1 MSTNRFGVRTLA
13 VLAVAGIA
21 VLGTP
26 TVASAHVS
34 AQPSEFTQGGRATF
48 AFRVPNERDNAG
60 TTKIEVTLPQDT
72 PLTSVR
78 TKPLAGWKAE
88 AVKGK
93 LDKPVTIA
101 GKEITEAFKTITWT
115 AEPGV
120 KIGINEY
127 QEFFVALGTLP
138 EKDALLLPTKQTY
151 ESGEV
156 VDWAQAAGADGKEPE
171 HPAPALKLAPKKAG
185 ADDHGSHGQAATQN
199 AATSTDTHEASA
211 AGSDKTARYLGGAG
225 LAVGALGLGFG
236 VGAILRSRRKA

>member
-1 MSTNRFGVRTLA
+1 MSTNRFGVRALA
-13 VLAVAGIA
+13 VLGVAGLA

-26 TVASAHVS
+26 TIASAHVS

-60 TTKIEVTLPQDT
+60 TIKLEVTLPQDT

-78 TKPLAGWKAE
+78 TKPLPGWKAE
-88 AVKGK
+88 AVKAK
-93 LDKPVTIA
+93 LDKPVTIG
-101 GKEITEAFKTITWT
+101 GKEITEAFRTITWT
-115 AEPGV
+115 ADPGV

-138 EKDALLLPTKQTY
+138 EGKDKLELPAKQTY
-151 ESGEV
+151 ENGEV
-156 VDWAQAAGADGKEPE
+156 VDWSQSTGADGKEPE
-171 HPAPALKLAPKKAG
+171 HPAPALKLAPKKA
-185 ADDHGSHGQAATQN
+185 AEEDHGHGAATPG
-199 AATSTDTHEASA
+199 TETHEAAVSS
-211 AGSDKTARYLGGAG
+211 SDNTARYLGGAG

>member
-26 TVASAHVS
+26 TIASAHVS
-34 AQPSEFTQGGRATF
+34 AQPAEFTQGGRATF

-78 TKPLAGWKAE
+78 TKPLTGWKAE

-101 GKEITEAFKTITWT
+101 GKEITEAFTSITWT
-115 AEPGV
+115 AEPGT
-120 KIGINEY
+120 KIGVNEY
-127 QEFFVALGTLP
+127 QEFYVALGTLP
-138 EKDALLLPTKQTY
+138 EKDTLLLPTKQTY
-151 ESGEV
+151 ENGEV
-156 VDWAQAAGADGKEPE
+156 VDWSQAAGADGKEPE
-171 HPAPALKLAPKKAG
+171 HPAPALKLAAKKAG
-185 ADDHGSHGQAATQN
+185 DDGHGGHGTTPAAN
-199 AATSTDTHEASA
+199 GTDTHEAS

>member
-1 MSTNRFGVRTLA
+1 MSTNRFGVRALA
-13 VLAVAGIA
+13 VLGVAGLA

-26 TVASAHVS
+26 TIASAHVS

-60 TTKIEVTLPQDT
+60 TIKLEITLPQDT

-78 TKPLAGWKAE
+78 TKPLAGWKSE
-88 AVKGK
+88 VVKGK
-93 LDKPVTIA
+93 LDKPVTA
-101 GKEITEAFKTITWT
+101 GGKEITEAYKTITWT

-127 QEFFVALGTLP
+127 QEFFVSLGTLP
-138 EKDALLLPTKQTY
+138 EKDKLELPAKQTY
-151 ESGEV
+151 ENGEV
-156 VDWAQAAGADGKEPE
+156 VDWAQSTGADGKEPE

-185 ADDHGSHGQAATQN
+185 EDGHGGHGTTPAAN
-199 AATSTDTHEASA
+199 SSADTHEASV
-211 AGSDKTARYLGGAG
+211 GSDKTARYLGGAS

>member
-1 MSTNRFGVRTLA
+1 MSTNRFGVRALA
-13 VLAVAGIA
+13 VLGVAGLA

-26 TVASAHVS
+26 TIASAHVS

-60 TTKIEVTLPQDT
+60 TIKLEVTLPQDT

-88 AVKGK
+88 AVKAK
-93 LDKPVTIA
+93 LDKPVTIG
-101 GKEITEAFKTITWT
+101 GKEITEAFRTITWT
-115 AEPGV
+115 ADPGV

-138 EKDALLLPTKQTY
+138 EGKDKLELPAKQTY
-151 ESGEV
+151 ENGEV
-156 VDWAQAAGADGKEPE
+156 VDWSQSAGADGKEPE

-185 ADDHGSHGQAATQN
+185 EDAHGGHGTTPAAN
-199 AATSTDTHEASA
+199 STDTHEASV

>member
-13 VLAVAGIA
+13 VLAVAGFA

-26 TVASAHVS
+26 TIASAHVS
-34 AQPSEFTQGGRATF
+34 AQPAEFTQGGRATF

-88 AVKGK
+88 VVKGK

-101 GKEITEAFKTITWT
+101 GKEVTEAFKTITWT

-120 KIGINEY
+120 KINVNEY
-127 QEFFVALGTLP
+127 QEFFVAIGTLP
-138 EKDALLLPTKQTY
+138 EGKDKLELPTKQTY
-151 ESGEV
+151 ENGEV

-171 HPAPALKLAPKKAG
+171 HPAPALKLAPKAAG
-185 ADDHGSHGQAATQN
+185 DDGHGGHGTTPAAN
-199 AATSTDTHEASA
+199 STDTHEASV

>member
-26 TVASAHVS
+26 VTASAHVT
-34 AQPSEFTQGGRATF
+34 AQPAEFTQGGRATF
-48 AFRVPNERDNAG
+48 AFRVPNERDTAG

-88 AVKGK
+88 VVKGK

-101 GKEITEAFKTITWT
+101 GKEVTEAFKTITWT

-120 KIGINEY
+120 KIGVNEY

-138 EKDALLLPTKQTY
+138 EGKDTLLLPTKQTY
-151 ESGEV
+151 ENGEV
-156 VDWAQAAGADGKEPE
+156 VDWSQASADGKEPE

-185 ADDHGSHGQAATQN
+185 DDGHGGHGTTPAAN
-199 AATSTDTHEASA
+199 STDTHEAAA
-211 AGSDKTARYLGGAG
+211 AGSDQTARYLGGAG

>member
-1 MSTNRFGVRTLA
+1 MSTNRFGVRALA
-13 VLAVAGIA
+13 VLGVAGLA

-26 TVASAHVS
+26 TIASAHVS

-60 TTKIEVTLPQDT
+60 TIKLEVTLPQDT

-78 TKPLAGWKAE
+78 TKPLPGWKAE

-101 GKEITEAFKTITWT
+101 GKEVTEAFRTITWT
-115 AEPGV
+115 ADPGV

-138 EKDALLLPTKQTY
+138 EGKDKLELPAKQTY
-151 ESGEV
+151 ENGEV
-156 VDWAQAAGADGKEPE
+156 VDWSQSTGADGKEPE

-185 ADDHGSHGQAATQN
+185 DDGHGGHGTTPAAN
-199 AATSTDTHEASA
+199 STDTHEASV

>member
-13 VLAVAGIA
+13 VFAVAGFA

-26 TVASAHVS
+26 AIASAHVS
-34 AQPSEFTQGGRATF
+34 AQPAEFTQGGRATF

-78 TKPLAGWKAE
+78 TKPLTGWKAE
-88 AVKGK
+88 AVKAK

-101 GKEITEAFKTITWT
+101 GKEVTEAFKTITWT
-115 AEPGV
+115 ADPGV

-138 EKDALLLPTKQTY
+138 EGKDKLELPTKQTY
-151 ESGEV
+151 ENGEV
-156 VDWAQAAGADGKEPE
+156 VDWSQSAGADGKEPE
-171 HPAPALKLAPKKAG
+171 HPAPTLKLAPKKADDDG
-185 ADDHGSHGQAATQN
+185 HGGHGTTPAAGDADM
-199 AATSTDTHEASA
+199 HEASV

-236 VGAILRSRRKA
+236 VGAVLRSRRKA

>member
-1 MSTNRFGVRTLA
+1 MSTNRFGVRALA
-13 VLAVAGIA
+13 VFAVAGFA

-26 TVASAHVS
+26 TIASAHVS

-88 AVKGK
+88 VVKGK
-93 LDKPVTIA
+93 LDKPVTVA
-101 GKEITEAFKTITWT
+101 GKEITEAYRTITWT

-120 KIGINEY
+120 KINVNEY
-127 QEFFVALGTLP
+127 QEFFVAIGTLP
-138 EKDALLLPTKQTY
+138 EGKDELELPTKQTY
-151 ESGEV
+151 ENGEV

-171 HPAPALKLAPKKAG
+171 HPAPALKLAAKKA
-185 ADDHGSHGQAATQN
+185 ADDGHGGHGTTPAAN
-199 AATSTDTHEASA
+199 STDTHEASA

>member
-34 AQPSEFTQGGRATF
+34 AQPAEFTQGGRATF

-60 TTKIEVTLPQDT
+60 TTKIEVTLPKDT

-78 TKPLAGWKAE
+78 TRPLTGWKAE
-88 AVKGK
+88 VVKGK
-93 LDKPVTIA
+93 LDKPVTVA
-101 GKEITEAFKTITWT
+101 GKEVTEAFTSITWT
-115 AEPGV
+115 AEPGT

-127 QEFFVALGTLP
+127 QEFYVALGTLP
-138 EKDALLLPTKQTY
+138 EKDTLLLPTKQTY
-151 ESGEV
+151 ENGEV
-156 VDWAQAAGADGKEPE
+156 VDWSQAPGADGKEPE

-185 ADDHGSHGQAATQN
+185 DDGHGGHGTTPAAN
-199 AATSTDTHEASA
+199 GTDTHEASA
-211 AGSDKTARYLGGAG
+211 STNSDQTARYLGGAG

>member
-26 TVASAHVS
+26 TIASAHVS
-34 AQPSEFTQGGRATF
+34 AQPAEFTQGGRATF

-88 AVKGK
+88 AVKAK

-101 GKEITEAFKTITWT
+101 GKEVTEAFKTITWT

-138 EKDALLLPTKQTY
+138 EGKDKLELPTKQTY
-151 ESGEV
+151 ENGEV
-156 VDWAQAAGADGKEPE
+156 VDWSQATGADGKEPE
-171 HPAPALKLAPKKAG
+171 HPAPALKLAPKKATE
-185 ADDHGSHGQAATQN
+185 DDHGGHGTTQAADSH
-199 AATSTDTHEASA
+199 ADTHEASA

>member
-26 TVASAHVS
+26 TIASAHVS
-34 AQPSEFTQGGRATF
+34 AQPAEFTQGGRATF

-78 TKPLAGWKAE
+78 TRPLTGWKAE

-101 GKEITEAFKTITWT
+101 GKEVTEAFRTITWT
-115 AEPGV
+115 ADPGV

-138 EKDALLLPTKQTY
+138 EGKDKLELPTKQTY
-151 ESGEV
+151 ENGEV
-156 VDWAQAAGADGKEPE
+156 VDWAQSAGADGKEPE
-171 HPAPALKLAPKKAG
+171 HPAPTLKLAPKKA
-185 ADDHGSHGQAATQN
+185 ADDDHGHGTAPAAD
-199 AATSTDTHEASA
+199 SGTDTHEASA

-236 VGAILRSRRKA
+236 IGAILRSRRKA

>member
-1 MSTNRFGVRTLA
+1 MSTNRFGVRALA
-13 VLAVAGIA
+13 VFAVAGFA

-26 TVASAHVS
+26 TIASAHVS
-34 AQPSEFTQGGRATF
+34 AQPSDFTQGGRATF

-88 AVKGK
+88 AVKAK

-115 AEPGV
+115 ADPGV

-138 EKDALLLPTKQTY
+138 EGKDKLELPTKQTY
-151 ESGEV
+151 ENGEV
-156 VDWAQAAGADGKEPE
+156 VDWSQAAGADGKEPE
-171 HPAPALKLAPKKAG
+171 HPAPALKLAPKAAAG
-185 ADDHGSHGQAATQN
+185 DEHGGHGTTPAAN
-199 AATSTDTHEASA
+199 STDTHEASA
-211 AGSDKTARYLGGAG
+211 GGSDKTARYLGGAG

-236 VGAILRSRRKA
+236 VGAVLRSRRKA

>member
-1 MSTNRFGVRTLA
+1 MSTNRFGVRALA
-13 VLAVAGIA
+13 VLGVAGLA

-26 TVASAHVS
+26 TIASAHVS

-78 TKPLAGWKAE
+78 TKPLAGWKSE
-88 AVKGK
+88 VVKGK
-93 LDKPVTIA
+93 LDKPVTVG

-115 AEPGV
+115 ADPGV
-120 KIGINEY
+120 KIGVNEY
-127 QEFFVALGTLP
+127 QEFFVSLGTLP
-138 EKDALLLPTKQTY
+138 EKDTLLLPAKQTY
-151 ESGEV
+151 ENGEV
-156 VDWAQAAGADGKEPE
+156 VDWSQAAGADGKEPE

-185 ADDHGSHGQAATQN
+185 EDAHGSHGTTPAAN
-199 AATSTDTHEASA
+199 GTDTHEASA

>member
-1 MSTNRFGVRTLA
+1 MSTNRFGVRALA
-13 VLAVAGIA
+13 VLGVAGLA

-26 TVASAHVS
+26 TIASAHVT

-60 TTKIEVTLPQDT
+60 TIKIEVTLPQDT

-88 AVKGK
+88 VVKGK
-93 LDKPVTIA
+93 LDKPVTVG

-120 KIGINEY
+120 KIGVNEY
-127 QEFFVALGTLP
+127 QEFFVSLGTLP
-138 EKDALLLPTKQTY
+138 EKDKLELPAKQTY
-151 ESGEV
+151 ENGEV
-156 VDWAQAAGADGKEPE
+156 VDWNQSAADGKEPE
-171 HPAPALKLAPKKAG
+171 HPAPVLKLAPKKAG
-185 ADDHGSHGQAATQN
+185 EDSHGGHGTAPAASSTVTHAATV
-199 AATSTDTHEASA
+199 T
-211 AGSDKTARYLGGAG
+211 GSDQTARYLGGAG

>member
-1 MSTNRFGVRTLA
+1 MSTNRFGVRVLA
-13 VLAVAGIA
+13 VLGVAGLA

-26 TVASAHVS
+26 TIASAHVS
-34 AQPSEFTQGGRATF
+34 AQPAEFTQGGRATF

-88 AVKGK
+88 AVKAK

-115 AEPGV
+115 ADPGV

-138 EKDALLLPTKQTY
+138 EGKDKLELPTKQTY
-151 ESGEV
+151 ENGEV
-156 VDWAQAAGADGKEPE
+156 VDWSQATGADGKEPE
-171 HPAPALKLAPKKAG
+171 HPAPALKLAPKTA
-185 ADDHGSHGQAATQN
+185 AAEDHDHGTAPAADN
-199 AATSTDTHEASA
+199 HAETHEAAVS
-211 AGSDKTARYLGGAG
+211 GSDKTARYLGGAG

>member
-1 MSTNRFGVRTLA
+1 MLTNRFGVRTLA
-13 VLAVAGIA
+13 VLGVAGLA

-26 TVASAHVS
+26 SIASAHVS
-34 AQPSEFTQGGRATF
+34 AQPAEFTQGGRATF

-78 TKPLAGWKAE
+78 TKPLPGWKAE

-101 GKEITEAFKTITWT
+101 GKEVTEAFKTITWT
-115 AEPGV
+115 ADPGV

-138 EKDALLLPTKQTY
+138 EGKDKLELPTKQTY
-151 ESGEV
+151 ENGEV
-156 VDWAQAAGADGKEPE
+156 VDWSQSTGADGKEPE
-171 HPAPALKLAPKKAG
+171 HPAPALKLAPKKA
-185 ADDHGSHGQAATQN
+185 AESDHDHGAAATGH
-199 AATSTDTHEASA
+199 TEGDTHEASIS
-211 AGSDKTARYLGGAG
+211 GSDQTARYLGGAG

>member
-13 VLAVAGIA
+13 VLAVAGFA

-26 TVASAHVS
+26 SIASAHVS

-48 AFRVPNERDNAG
+48 AFRVPNERDDAG
-60 TTKIEVTLPQDT
+60 TIKIEVTLPQDT

-88 AVKGK
+88 VVKGA
-93 LDKPVTIA
+93 LDKPVTVG
-101 GKEITEAFKTITWT
+101 GKEITEAFKSITWT

-120 KIGINEY
+120 KIGVNEY
-127 QEFFVALGTLP
+127 EEFFVALGTLP
-138 EKDALLLPTKQTY
+138 EGKDKLELPTKQTY

-156 VDWAQAAGADGKEPE
+156 VDWGQSEGSDGKEPE
-171 HPAPALKLAPKKAG
+171 HPAPVLKLAPKPAG
-185 ADDHGSHGQAATQN
+185 GDDHHGSTPAANT
-199 AATSTDTHEASA
+199 TTDTQEASA
-211 AGSDKTARYLGGAG
+211 AGSDSTARYLGGAG

-236 VGAILRSRRKA
+236 VGAILRSRRNA

>member
-1 MSTNRFGVRTLA
+1 MSTNRFGVRALA
-13 VLAVAGIA
+13 VLGVAGLA

-26 TVASAHVS
+26 TIASAHVS

-78 TKPLAGWKAE
+78 TRPLAGWKAE
-88 AVKGK
+88 VVKGK
-93 LDKPVTIA
+93 LDKPVTVG

-120 KIGINEY
+120 KIGVNEY
-127 QEFFVALGTLP
+127 QEFFVSLGTLP
-138 EKDALLLPTKQTY
+138 EKDKLELPAKQTY
-151 ESGEV
+151 ENGEV
-156 VDWAQAAGADGKEPE
+156 VDWSQSAGADGKEPE
-171 HPAPALKLAPKKAG
+171 HPAPVLKLAPKKAG
-185 ADDHGSHGQAATQN
+185 EDSHGGHGTTPSASSSVTHAATV
-199 AATSTDTHEASA
+199 T
-211 AGSDKTARYLGGAG
+211 GSDQTARYLGGAG

>member
-13 VLAVAGIA
+13 VLAVAGFA

-26 TVASAHVS
+26 AIASAHVS
-34 AQPSEFTQGGRATF
+34 AQPAEFTQGGRATF

-78 TKPLAGWKAE
+78 TKPLTGWKAE
-88 AVKGK
+88 AVKAK

-101 GKEITEAFKTITWT
+101 GKEVTEAFKTITWT
-115 AEPGV
+115 ADPGV

-138 EKDALLLPTKQTY
+138 EGKDKLELPTKQTY
-151 ESGEV
+151 ENGEV
-156 VDWAQAAGADGKEPE
+156 VDWSQSTGADGKEPE
-171 HPAPALKLAPKKAG
+171 HPAPTLKLAPKKA
-185 ADDHGSHGQAATQN
+185 DDDGHGHGTTPAAGD
-199 AATSTDTHEASA
+199 TDMHEASV

-236 VGAILRSRRKA
+236 VGAVLRSRRKA

>member
-26 TVASAHVS
+26 TIASAHVS
-34 AQPSEFTQGGRATF
+34 AQPAEFTQGGRATF

-78 TKPLAGWKAE
+78 TKPLTGWKAE
-88 AVKGK
+88 VVKGK
-93 LDKPVTIA
+93 LDKSVTVA
-101 GKEITEAFKTITWT
+101 GKEITEAFTSITWT
-115 AEPGV
+115 AEAGT
-120 KIGINEY
+120 KIGVNEY
-127 QEFFVALGTLP
+127 QEFYVALGTLP
-138 EKDALLLPTKQTY
+138 EGKDTLLLPTKQTY
-151 ESGEV
+151 ENGEV
-156 VDWAQAAGADGKEPE
+156 VDWSQAPGADGKEPE
-171 HPAPALKLAPKKAG
+171 HPAPALKLAPKAAG
-185 ADDHGSHGQAATQN
+185 ADDHGHGASNT
-199 AATSTDTHEASA
+199 AATSGDTHEASA
-211 AGSDKTARYLGGAG
+211 AGADNTARYLGGAG

>member
-26 TVASAHVS
+26 TIASAHVS
-34 AQPSEFTQGGRATF
+34 AQPAEFTQGGRATF
-48 AFRVPNERDNAG
+48 AFRVPNERDNVG

-78 TKPLAGWKAE
+78 TKPLAGWKAA
-88 AVKGK
+88 AVKSK

-101 GKEITEAFKTITWT
+101 GKEITEAFTSITWT

-120 KIGINEY
+120 KIGVNEY

-138 EKDALLLPTKQTY
+138 EKDTLVLPTKQTY
-151 ESGEV
+151 ENGEV
-156 VDWAQAAGADGKEPE
+156 VDWSQAAGADGKEPE

-185 ADDHGSHGQAATQN
+185 DDGHGGHGTTPAAS
-199 AATSTDTHEASA
+199 STDTHAASA

>member
-13 VLAVAGIA
+13 VFAVAGIA

-78 TKPLAGWKAE
+78 TKPLPGWKAE

-93 LDKPVTIA
+93 LDKPVTLA
-101 GKEITEAFKTITWT
+101 GKEVTEAFRTITWT

-120 KIGINEY
+120 KIAVNEY

-138 EKDALLLPTKQTY
+138 EGKDKLELPTKQTY
-151 ESGEV
+151 ENGEV
-156 VDWAQAAGADGKEPE
+156 VDWAQSAGADGKEPE
-171 HPAPALKLAPKKAG
+171 HPAPALKLAPKKAT
-185 ADDHGSHGQAATQN
+185 DDGHGGHGTTPAANTG
-199 AATSTDTHEASA
+199 TDTHEASA
-211 AGSDKTARYLGGAG
+211 SGSDKTARYLGGAG

-236 VGAILRSRRKA
+236 VGAVLRSRRKA

>member
-1 MSTNRFGVRTLA
+1 MSTNRFGVRVLA
-13 VLAVAGIA
+13 VLGVAGLA

-26 TVASAHVS
+26 TIASAHVS
-34 AQPSEFTQGGRATF
+34 AQPAEFTQGGRATF

-78 TKPLAGWKAE
+78 TRPLTGWKAE

-101 GKEITEAFKTITWT
+101 GKEVTEAFTSITWT
-115 AEPGV
+115 ADAGV
-120 KIGINEY
+120 KIGVNQYEDF
-127 QEFFVALGTLP
+127 QVALGTLP
-138 EKDALLLPTKQTY
+138 EKDTLLLPVKQTY
-151 ESGEV
+151 ENGEV

-171 HPAPALKLAPKKAG
+171 HPAPALKLAAKKAG
-185 ADDHGSHGQAATQN
+185 EDEHGGHGTTPAAN
-199 AATSTDTHEASA
+199 STDTHEASA

>member
-1 MSTNRFGVRTLA
+1 MRTLA
-13 VLAVAGIA
+13 VLGVAGLA

-26 TVASAHVS
+26 AIASAHVS

-60 TTKIEVTLPQDT
+60 TIKLEVTLPQDT

-78 TKPLAGWKAE
+78 TKPLPGWKAE

-93 LDKPVTIA
+93 LDKPVTVG

-115 AEPGV
+115 ADPGV

-138 EKDALLLPTKQTY
+138 EGKDKLELPAKQTY
-151 ESGEV
+151 ENGEV
-156 VDWAQAAGADGKEPE
+156 VDWNQSTGADGKEPE
-171 HPAPALKLAPKKAG
+171 HPAPALKLAPKKAA
-185 ADDHGSHGQAATQN
+185 ADDHGHGASN
-199 AATSTDTHEASA
+199 TSTETHEASA
-211 AGSDKTARYLGGAG
+211 STSSDQTARYLGGAG

>member
-13 VLAVAGIA
+13 VLAVAGLA

-26 TVASAHVS
+26 TIASAHVS
-34 AQPSEFTQGGRATF
+34 AQPAEFTQGGRATF

-78 TKPLAGWKAE
+78 TKPLTGWKAE

-101 GKEITEAFKTITWT
+101 GKEVTEAFTSITWT
-115 AEPGV
+115 ADAGV
-120 KIGINEY
+120 KIGVNQYEDF
-127 QEFFVALGTLP
+127 QVALGTLP
-138 EKDALLLPTKQTY
+138 EKDTLLLPVKQTY
-151 ESGEV
+151 ENGEV
-156 VDWAQAAGADGKEPE
+156 VDWAQPAGADGKEPE

-185 ADDHGSHGQAATQN
+185 DDGHGSSHGSATN
-199 AATSTDTHEASA
+199 TSAEGETHEASA
-211 AGSDKTARYLGGAG
+211 GTDNTARYLGGAG
-225 LAVGALGLGFG
+225 LAIGALGLGFG

>member
-1 MSTNRFGVRTLA
+1 MSAHRFGVRALA
-13 VLAVAGIA
+13 VLAVAGFA

-26 TVASAHVS
+26 AIASAHVS

-78 TKPLAGWKAE
+78 TRPLPGWKAE

-93 LDKPVTIA
+93 LDKPVTVA
-101 GKEITEAFKTITWT
+101 GKEITEAFTSITWT
-115 AEPGV
+115 AEPGT
-120 KIGINEY
+120 KIGVNEY
-127 QEFFVALGTLP
+127 QEFYVALGTLP
-138 EKDALLLPTKQTY
+138 EKDTLLLPTKQTY
-151 ESGEV
+151 ENGEV
-156 VDWAQAAGADGKEPE
+156 VDWSQPAGADGKEPE

-185 ADDHGSHGQAATQN
+185 GDDHGHGSTN
-199 AATSTDTHEASA
+199 AANSTDTHEASA
-211 AGSDKTARYLGGAG
+211 AGSDQTARYLGGAG

-236 VGAILRSRRKA
+236 IGAILRSRRKA

>member
-1 MSTNRFGVRTLA
+1 MSTNRFGVRALA
-13 VLAVAGIA
+13 VLGVAGLA

-26 TVASAHVS
+26 TIASAHVS

-60 TTKIEVTLPQDT
+60 TTKVEVTLPQDT

-88 AVKGK
+88 VVKGK
-93 LDKPVTIA
+93 LDKPVTVG
-101 GKEITEAFKTITWT
+101 GKEITEAYKTITWT

-120 KIGINEY
+120 KIGTTEY
-127 QEFFVALGTLP
+127 QEFYVSLGTLP
-138 EKDALLLPTKQTY
+138 EKDTLLLPAKQTY
-151 ESGEV
+151 ENGEV
-156 VDWAQAAGADGKEPE
+156 VDWSQAPGADGKEPE
-171 HPAPALKLAPKKAG
+171 HPAPTLKLAPKKAG
-185 ADDHGSHGQAATQN
+185 EDGHGGHGTTPAAN
-199 AATSTDTHEASA
+199 STDTHEASA
-211 AGSDKTARYLGGAG
+211 SSDQTARYLGGAG

>member
-13 VLAVAGIA
+13 VLGVAGIA

-26 TVASAHVS
+26 AIASAHVS

-93 LDKPVTIA
+93 LDKPVTVG
-101 GKEITEAFKTITWT
+101 GKEITEAFTKITWT
-115 AEPGV
+115 ADPGV
-120 KIGINEY
+120 KIAVNEY

-138 EKDALLLPTKQTY
+138 EGKDKLELPTKQTY
-151 ESGEV
+151 ENGEV
-156 VDWAQAAGADGKEPE
+156 VDWAESAGADGKEPE
-171 HPAPALKLAPKKAG
+171 KPAPALKLAPKKAG
-185 ADDHGSHGQAATQN
+185 DDGHGGHGTAPAANTG
-199 AATSTDTHEASA
+199 TDTHEASVSS
-211 AGSDKTARYLGGAG
+211 SDKTARYLGGAG

>member
-26 TVASAHVS
+26 TIASAHVS
-34 AQPSEFTQGGRATF
+34 AQPAEFTQGGRATF

-78 TKPLAGWKAE
+78 TRPMTGWKAE

-93 LDKPVTIA
+93 LDKPVTVA
-101 GKEITEAFKTITWT
+101 GKEITEAFTSITWT
-115 AEPGV
+115 AEAGT
-120 KIGINEY
+120 KIGVNEY
-127 QEFFVALGTLP
+127 QEFYVALGTLP
-138 EKDALLLPTKQTY
+138 EKDTLLLPTKQTY
-151 ESGEV
+151 DNGEV
-156 VDWAQAAGADGKEPE
+156 VDWSQAAGADGKEPE
-171 HPAPALKLAPKKAG
+171 HPAPALKLAAKKAG
-185 ADDHGSHGQAATQN
+185 DDGHGGHGTTPAAN
-199 AATSTDTHEASA
+199 STDTHAAS

>member
-1 MSTNRFGVRTLA
+1 MRTLA

-26 TVASAHVS
+26 TIASAHVS
-34 AQPSEFTQGGRATF
+34 AQPAEFTQGGRATF

-101 GKEITEAFKTITWT
+101 GKEVTEAFKTITWT

-120 KIGINEY
+120 KINVNEY
-127 QEFFVALGTLP
+127 QEFFVAIGTLP
-138 EKDALLLPTKQTY
+138 EGKDKLELPTKQTY
-151 ESGEV
+151 DNGEV
-156 VDWAQAAGADGKEPE
+156 VDWAQATGSDGKEPE
-171 HPAPALKLAPKKAG
+171 HPAPALKLAPKAAG
-185 ADDHGSHGQAATQN
+185 ADDHGHGATN
-199 AATSTDTHEASA
+199 AGTDTHEASA
-211 AGSDKTARYLGGAG
+211 GGSDQTARYLGGAG
-225 LAVGALGLGFG
+225 LVIGALGLGFG

>member
-1 MSTNRFGVRTLA
+1 MRTLA
-13 VLAVAGIA
+13 VVAVAGIA
-21 VLGTP
+21 MLGTP
-26 TVASAHVS
+26 TIASAHVS
-34 AQPSEFTQGGRATF
+34 AQPAEFTQGGRATF

-78 TKPLAGWKAE
+78 TKPLPGWKAE

-93 LDKPVTIA
+93 LDKPVTVG

-115 AEPGV
+115 ADAGV
-120 KIGINEY
+120 KIGVNEY

-138 EKDALLLPTKQTY
+138 EGKDTLLLPTKQTY
-151 ESGEV
+151 ENGEV
-156 VDWAQAAGADGKEPE
+156 VDWSQPTVDGKEPE

-185 ADDHGSHGQAATQN
+185 DDGHGGHGT
-199 AATSTDTHEASA
+199 TPSGDSTDTHEASA
-211 AGSDKTARYLGGAG
+211 AGSDQTARYLGGAG
-225 LAVGALGLGFG
+225 LAVGALALGFG